1 LPPDV
6 IFLRLKCTKNLILA
20 GALPQTLLGELTVLP
35 DPLAGFKGVLLLRD
49 RRSGK
54 GKGRGKEEKGRG
66 RKREK
71 EVALWLFGNG
81 RP

>member
-1 LPPDV
+1 
-6 IFLRLKCTKNLILA
+6 
-20 GALPQTLLGELTVLP
+20 VLP